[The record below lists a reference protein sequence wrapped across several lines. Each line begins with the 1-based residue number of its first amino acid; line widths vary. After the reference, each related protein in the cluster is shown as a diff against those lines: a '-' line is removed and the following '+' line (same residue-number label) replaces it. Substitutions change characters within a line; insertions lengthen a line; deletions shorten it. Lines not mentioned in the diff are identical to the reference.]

1 MSINT
6 WMEKDVVHVYNGI
19 LLNHKKEWKNAICDN
34 MNGPRDYHS
43 EVGHTDET
51 EQDPVGSWAQK
62 PSCVFHSLF
71 VGDRFQPPW
80 PFLSSEGQI
89 STVPNQ
95 GRVGMEKQG
104 RSNKESTV

>member
-1 MSINT
+1 
-6 WMEKDVVHVYNGI
+6 
-19 LLNHKKEWKNAICDN
+19 

-71 VGDRFQPPW
+71 VGDRFQPP
-80 PFLSSEGQI
+80 
-89 STVPNQ
+89 
-95 GRVGMEKQG
+95 
-104 RSNKESTV
+104 